1 MLRLVEM
8 ECPNCGGALK
18 RIKRDTCKCQY
29 CNSYFLIDR
38 DKENIVPVE
47 QIDNGKKPANTLVEL
62 FCAAASIL
70 IVLSVI
76 LHLLQ
81 KSEVETQPDYQ
92 VTMIQEETFSSELFR
107 YLVTE
112 AYGKDY
118 SEVTEEELAELIY
131 LKIDYENGEEYIEY
145 QRIGKERARSVI
157 PKEKRT
163 RTYQDLQFFPML
175 RELHM

>member
-1 MLRLVEM
+1 M
-8 ECPNCGGALK
+8 
-18 RIKRDTCKCQY
+18 
-29 CNSYFLIDR
+29 
-38 DKENIVPVE
+38 
-47 QIDNGKKPANTLVEL
+47 
-62 FCAAASIL
+62 
-70 IVLSVI
+70 I

>member
-1 MLRLVEM
+1 M
-8 ECPNCGGALK
+8 
-18 RIKRDTCKCQY
+18 
-29 CNSYFLIDR
+29 
-38 DKENIVPVE
+38 
-47 QIDNGKKPANTLVEL
+47 
-62 FCAAASIL
+62 
-70 IVLSVI
+70 I

-157 PKEKRT
+157 PKEKEPEHIRIFNSFRCYGNYICRT
-163 RTYQDLQFFPML
+163 VNLVEHIL
-175 RELHM
+175 GS